1 MTSMVFNNLNT
12 AINNYKHKDKKT
24 LLKGMYEGLYE
35 GHSKPRERNVKT
47 EELNQELFHDLTTNA
62 KFSGNL
68 FKFVEKQVSQQQ
80 REVNKKIEYI
90 HTKIE
95 DYIENGLPEY
105 VEKWATKGRDRL
117 NNNDIYKRF
126 NNNDN
131 IYNIIYNII
140 KNRKQ
145 VPTNN
150 EINKIIEND
159 IKKNI
164 ENRDKLEKNTE
175 IMINNELFKPNKPD
189 SVVNGDV
196 NNEELNKGHFFK
208 ISDHKEIITFFK
220 DFNNIKK
227 CYYDYDNDCNK
238 YWGSVRGLVQP
249 GIPDTSTHISDE
261 LDTHTSSDT
270 RVNKS
275 PDIWD
280 FDIKYHN
287 ISEFF
292 NIYYNNYTFY
302 IEKDRNPKDKFIEA
316 YDKFISENEKPNNTD
331 EKPNNTDEKPNT
343 DENSF
348 KNFNSEFKSS
358 FNKDFLDI
366 NNNDIKIDSKNIIKY
381 IRLFH
386 YKKKTLFHYK
396 KKTLIHENI
405 KIPQM
410 HLHYTESPIALQLL
424 HVFHIYYLSNC
435 KHYSSQLEGI
445 SKELSEKI
453 SRINLFDELTG
464 KEEKIKN
471 ILNEINLFNDT
482 VKVLPEQQG
491 GKTKRK
497 NKRKTRGGK
506 TVKKQKSLTGN
517 IIFGSW
523 KDGSSIFKD
532 SKGYYIIQWDS
543 KKEQEC
549 KKHLKSWKPKK
560 DDERL
565 VLKSGKWTKQTTKK

>member
-1 MTSMVFNNLNT
+1 MTSMDFDFLKE
-12 AINNYKHKDKKT
+12 AINNYKTEHKDKKT
-24 LLKGMYEGLYE
+24 LLKEMYEGLYV
-35 GHSKPRERNVKT
+35 GHSKPRESIDKT
-47 EELNQELFHDLTTNA
+47 TEVLNQELFHDLTTNA
-62 KFSGNL
+62 KFSEYL
-68 FKFVEKQVSQQQ
+68 FNFVEKQVTQQQ
-80 REVNKKIEYI
+80 EEINEKIKDI
-90 HTKIE
+90 HTKIA
-95 DYIENGLPEY
+95 DYIKEGLPEY
-105 VEKWATKGRDRL
+105 VKEWATKGRDRL

-131 IYNIIYNII
+131 IYNII

-150 EINKIIEND
+150 EINEIIKND
-159 IKKNI
+159 INENI
-164 ENRDKLEKNTE
+164 KNRDKLEKDTE
-175 IMINNELFKPNKPD
+175 IMIDNVLFKPNKPD

-208 ISDHKEIITFFK
+208 ISDHEEIKTFFK

-227 CYYDYDNDCNK
+227 CYSDYDNDCNK

-249 GIPDTSTHISDE
+249 GIPDTSSDIFDE
-261 LDTHTSSDT
+261 SDTHTSSDT
-270 RVNKS
+270 RVNNL

-292 NIYYNNYTFY
+292 NIYYENYIFY

-331 EKPNNTDEKPNT
+331 EK
-343 DENSF
+343 SF

-386 YKKKTLFHYK
+386 YKKKTIFHEK
-396 KKTLIHENI
+396 M
-405 KIPQM
+405 KISRM
-410 HLHYTESPIALQLL
+410 HYTESPIALRLL
-424 HVFHIYYLSNC
+424 DVFHIYYLSNC

-453 SRINLFDELTG
+453 SRINVIDKITG

-482 VKVLPEQQG
+482 VKVFRKQQG

>member
-1 MTSMVFNNLNT
+1 
-12 AINNYKHKDKKT
+12 
-24 LLKGMYEGLYE
+24 MYEKY
-35 GHSKPRERNVKT
+35 
-47 EELNQELFHDLTTNA
+47 DLTT
-62 KFSGNL
+62 
-68 FKFVEKQVSQQQ
+68 
-80 REVNKKIEYI
+80 
-90 HTKIE
+90 
-95 DYIENGLPEY
+95 DP
-105 VEKWATKGRDRL
+105 D
-117 NNNDIYKRF
+117 DI
-126 NNNDN
+126 
-131 IYNIIYNII
+131 
-140 KNRKQ
+140 
-145 VPTNN
+145 
-150 EINKIIEND
+150 
-159 IKKNI
+159 
-164 ENRDKLEKNTE
+164 
-175 IMINNELFKPNKPD
+175 
-189 SVVNGDV
+189 
-196 NNEELNKGHFFK
+196 NKGHFIK
-208 ISDHKEIITFFK
+208 ISDHEEIKTFFK
-220 DFNNIKK
+220 NYNNIEK
-227 CYYDYDNDCNK
+227 CYSDYNNECDE
-238 YWGSVRGLVQP
+238 YWGSVPGLVQP
-249 GIPDTSTHISDE
+249 GIPDTSTDIPDESD
-261 LDTHTSSDT
+261 TPTSSDT
-270 RVNKS
+270 RVNNS

-280 FDIKYHN
+280 FDIKYN
-287 ISEFF
+287 NNNNKTFF
-292 NIYYNNYTFY
+292 NIYYDNYTFY
-302 IEKDRNPKDKFIEA
+302 IEKDRNPEDEFIKA
-316 YDKFISENEKPNNTD
+316 YDNFTKENG
-331 EKPNNTDEKPNT
+331 KPNT

-348 KNFNSEFKSS
+348 KKFNSEFKSS

-366 NNNDIKIDSKNIIKY
+366 NNNDIKIDEKNIIEY

-386 YKKKTLFHYK
+386 K
-396 KKTLIHENI
+396 NI
-405 KIPQM
+405 KIPRM
-410 HLHYTESPIALQLL
+410 HYTDSPIALQLL

-482 VKVLPEQQG
+482 VKVFRKQQG